1 MATAGETGRPV
12 RILRLMTSTL
22 YRHGVV
28 HSSADPFAE
37 AILVDDGTVAW
48 LGADDTADGMVG
60 RVDEVVDL
68 DGAIVTPGFVD
79 AHVDLLATGLALSG
93 LDDAPDDDARLTA
106 CRRALAHAAAHGVVA
121 VHEMT
126 CPARDTPTS
135 LRTLLEST
143 ADAASGLPLVVGYW
157 GGLWGDDALA
167 ALLAEVPGLTGVGV
181 TVDGSFADRTAW
193 LHAPYA
199 DAPQTRG
206 RGDLTAD
213 QVAAHVVAA
222 TRLGVQASLRAAGD
236 AALDEVLR
244 GVRAAA
250 EVLGAPVVAG
260 ARHRVDHLG
269 LAGDRALADMVA
281 LGLTASVQPACE
293 AAWGD
298 QAAAGVGDRA
308 ADLYPLAALAGAG
321 IPTGFGSAAPTTA
334 LDPWVGVRAAFAHHR
349 SAQRVSARAA
359 FRSATRG
366 GWRLTGSDG
375 TGAGELRV
383 GAPAHLA
390 VWQADELVVQSADG
404 RFSAWSTDA
413 RAGTPVL
420 PSLASDATP
429 PVCRRTVR
437 SGITLYDTFG

>member
-1 MATAGETGRPV
+1 
-12 RILRLMTSTL
+12 MTSTL
-22 YRHGVV
+22 YRHGTV

-37 AILVDDGTVAW
+37 AILVDDDTVAW
-48 LGADDTADGMVG
+48 LGADDTADGMVD
-60 RVDEVVDL
+60 RADEVVDL

-79 AHVDLLATGLALSG
+79 AHVDLLATGLALPG
-93 LDDAPDDDARLTA
+93 PDDAPDGGSPLAA

-121 VHEMT
+121 VHEMAH
-126 CPARDTPTS
+126 PARDSRAT
-135 LRTLLEST
+135 LRALLEST
-143 ADAASGLPLVVGYW
+143 ADPASGLPLVVGYW
-157 GGLWGDDALA
+157 AGLCDDATLG
-167 ALLAEVPGLTGVGV
+167 ALLSEVPGLTGVGA
-181 TVDGSFADRTAW
+181 TVDGSFADGTAW
-193 LHAPYA
+193 IRASRSGDRPG
-199 DAPQTRG
+199 RE

-222 TRLGVQASLRAAGD
+222 ARLGVQASLWAVGD

-250 EVLGAPVVAG
+250 ETVGTPAVAG
-260 ARHRVDHLG
+260 TRVEHLG
-269 LAGDRALADMVA
+269 LAGERALSDMVA

-293 AAWGD
+293 ALWGE
-298 QAAAGVGDRA
+298 QAAAAVGDRA
-308 ADLYPLAALAGAG
+308 AGLYPLAALARSGV
-321 IPTGFGSAAPTTA
+321 PTGFGSAAPTTP
-334 LDPWVGVRAAFAHHR
+334 LDPWVGVRAAFAHHQPD
-349 SAQRVSARAA
+349 QRVSARAA

-366 GWRLTGSDG
+366 GWRLAGRDG
-375 TGAGELRV
+375 AGAGELRV

-420 PSLASDATP
+420 PSLAPDATP